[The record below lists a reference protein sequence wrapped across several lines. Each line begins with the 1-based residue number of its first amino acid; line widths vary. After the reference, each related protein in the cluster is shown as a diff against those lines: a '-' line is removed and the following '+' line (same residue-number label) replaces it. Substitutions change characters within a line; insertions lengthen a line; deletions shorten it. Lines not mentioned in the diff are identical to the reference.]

1 MLHWERGFH
10 DGIIWVRHRKDGAYG
25 KILSM
30 ANGTVQLAIQTDHI
44 SYLCL
49 RKVALQVLPLAKLDK
64 QLAAFT

>member
-1 MLHWERGFH
+1 MKDESVLHWERGVH

-44 SYLCL
+44 SA
-49 RKVALQVLPLAKLDK
+49 RDGWKGGR
-64 QLAAFT
+64 

>member
-44 SYLCL
+44 SACERWLCKSCL
-49 RKVALQVLPLAKLDK
+49 
-64 QLAAFT
+64 